1 MPLDQLVCA
10 SALGLLLLLSD
21 KVLSYIDV
29 ETFAITNAA
38 QNVKCF
44 ALNAHPTVED
54 PFVLQMVLATYKKEL
69 IVCRRMSDGETEIDR
84 KISINSK
91 KILAISYSRNAICYA
106 TEHAYFVH
114 NLTHSNAPIHLFD
127 FDSGLLPPLI
137 SNVGTEDFVLSGMQG
152 LAIYVNGDGIS
163 SRPPIS
169 LGSEKLLGIEE
180 KCPFL
185 LCLNGDV
192 IHIFSLLNG
201 DRQQSL
207 SLSTPLQS
215 LTNIDGTLIG
225 YGEENIIELVPIS
238 LITQQLNQLKQR
250 AAFMLLSKGTLDKS
264 LDLLV
269 ESEAD
274 PREVLTLNEELLDVD
289 FVPDVVLQQ
298 CLQDSEKP
306 KIPLNVLED
315 YLYKIRTL
323 SWAFELYS
331 EIIDS
336 CLAKIHVINNELSKL
351 DSLSSGTWNNVQF
364 RSNWLANKGH
374 YNLAAKLAADAEC
387 FEEAFDLWKQVAS
400 NKVHDDNFI
409 LEDCMECLRKV
420 QDKEVLFGAL
430 KWMTPLKPLES
441 MDVIEH
447 SDALTN
453 SDILRVVEIFEPY
466 PEILLPYMEKRCCRT
481 VDEKVHRKL
490 LTLYVD
496 ALTKDSTKNQEVQAK
511 LRNFLLFS
519 GRLDGG
525 FVNLTL
531 GSNSSFAVERLLFNC
546 NEHNG
551 IDTLKKL
558 TDPKSGTFDL
568 DAAQLLCEKFSNREM
583 VKFMLKVQLRLS
595 REDPEI
601 RRNIPK
607 VLELLDADTDLEEVL
622 SNVPADLSCAE
633 LTSSFLCRSLAH
645 SLNQANLSRL
655 QSTLAKKF
663 VRDGSAMV
671 HSKQSKTSV
680 RISEDTQCHICSLSL
695 GRDDFVHIS
704 NTEKVAHLRC
714 HSAVSNVS

>member
-1 MPLDQLVCA
+1 
-10 SALGLLLLLSD
+10 
-21 KVLSYIDV
+21 
-29 ETFAITNAA
+29 
-38 QNVKCF
+38 
-44 ALNAHPTVED
+44 
-54 PFVLQMVLATYKKEL
+54 MVLATYKKEI

-91 KILAISYSRNAICYA
+91 KILAMSYSRNAICYA

-137 SNVGTEDFVLSGMQG
+137 SNEDFVLSGMQG

-185 LCLNGDV
+185 LCLNGDI
-192 IHIFSLLNG
+192 IHIFSSVNG

-207 SLSTPLQS
+207 SLSTPLRS

-238 LITQQLNQLKQR
+238 LISQISDKLDLGNVDEAIELMHNSALQFSSDRLSILQLNQLKQK
-250 AAFMLLSKGTLDKS
+250 AAFMLLSKGTLDNA

-274 PREVLTLNEELLDVD
+274 PRELLTLNEEVSDAD

-298 CLQDSEKP
+298 CLQESEKP
-306 KIPLNVLED
+306 KIPLNLLED
-315 YLYKIRTL
+315 YLYRIRAL
-323 SWAFELYS
+323 SFAFELYS

-336 CLAKIHVINNELSKL
+336 SLAKIYVVNNELSKL
-351 DSLSSGTWNNVQF
+351 DSLSSGTWNNKQF
-364 RSNWLANKGH
+364 RSNWLANRGH
-374 YNLAAKLAADAEC
+374 YNLAAKLAADAES

-400 NKVHDDNFI
+400 NKVHDDNFL
-409 LEDCMECLRKV
+409 LEDCTECLRKV
-420 QDKEVLFGAL
+420 HDKEVLLEAL
-430 KWMTPLKPLES
+430 KWITPLNPLES

-453 SDILRVVEIFEPY
+453 NDILRVVEIFEPY

-481 VDEKVHRKL
+481 TDEKVHRKL

-496 ALTKDSTKNQEVQAK
+496 ALMRENTKNDEIQAK
-511 LRNFLLFS
+511 FRNFLLFS
-519 GRLDGG
+519 DRLDAGY
-525 FVNLTL
+525 VNSTL
-531 GSNSSFAVERLLFNC
+531 GSKSSFDVERLLFNC

-568 DAAQLLCEKFSNREM
+568 NAAQLLCEKFSNREM

-607 VLELLDADTDLEEVL
+607 VLELLDADTDLEEVF
-622 SNVPADLSCAE
+622 
-633 LTSSFLCRSLAH
+633 SFLES
-645 SLNQANLSRL
+645 SEFDQAPINFGTEIR
-655 QSTLAKKF
+655 TGWF
-663 VRDGSAMV
+663 RDGPFEAIKNV
-671 HSKQSKTSV
+671 CANFRKYSV
-680 RISEDTQCHICSLSL
+680 PYLQPFAGKGRLCSFFQYRKSSTFTMPF
-695 GRDDFVHIS
+695 RDIKCLLMGFV
-704 NTEKVAHLRC
+704 
-714 HSAVSNVS
+714 